1 MKENLQQIR
10 NILLENATIPLERRT
25 LFFKTKEGEY
35 GEHDQFIGVTM
46 PILRKIAKSYYNLD
60 VGDLSRLITS
70 EFNEERFLALA
81 ILIMQYQKAQDKEL
95 FYNFYLNNIKYVNN
109 WNLVDAS
116 AHHIIGAYLWD
127 KEKDYLFTLTKS
139 EILWERRIAI
149 VSTWYFIK
157 NNQLDTTFEIAKLL
171 LNDKHDLMHKAVGW
185 MLREAGKKDE
195 KQLID
200 FLDRYI
206 SQMPRTAVR
215 YAIEKFPEEVRK
227 NILQKK
233 ITYASILV

>member
-1 MKENLQQIR
+1 MPTL
-10 NILLENATIPLERRT
+10 RT
-25 LFFKTKEGEY
+25 
-35 GEHDQFIGVTM
+35 
-46 PILRKIAKSYYNLD
+46 IAKSYYNLD
-60 VGDLSRLITS
+60 MEDLSQLITS

-81 ILIMQYQKAQDKEL
+81 ILIMQYQTAQDKEFL
-95 FYNFYLNNIKYVNN
+95 YNFYLNNIKHVNN

-149 VSTWYFIK
+149 VATWYFIK
-157 NNQLDTTFEIAKLL
+157 NNTLDTTFEIAKLL

-195 KQLID
+195 KQLIE
-200 FLDRYI
+200 FLDCYTLQV
-206 SQMPRTAVR
+206 SRTAVR
-215 YAIEKFPEEVRK
+215 YAIERLPQEVYKKYLLK
-227 NILQKK
+227 N
-233 ITYASILV
+233 

>member
-1 MKENLQQIR
+1 MRENLQQIR

-25 LFFKTKEGEY
+25 LFFKTREGEY
-35 GEHDQFIGVTM
+35 GEHDRFIGVTV
-46 PILRKIAKSYYNLD
+46 PTLRKIAKSYYNLD
-60 VGDLSRLITS
+60 AGDLSRLITS

-81 ILIMQYQKAQDKEL
+81 ILIMQYRKAQDKEF

-149 VSTWYFIK
+149 VATWYFIK
-157 NNQLDTTFEIAKLL
+157 NNELDTTFEIAKLL
-171 LNDKHDLMHKAVGW
+171 LNDKHDLIHKAVGS

-200 FLDRYI
+200 FLDRY
-206 SQMPRTAVR
+206 SLQMPRTAVR
-215 YAIEKFPEEVRK
+215 YAIEKFPE
-227 NILQKK
+227 
-233 ITYASILV
+233 

>member
-1 MKENLQQIR
+1 M
-10 NILLENATIPLERRT
+10 
-25 LFFKTKEGEY
+25 
-35 GEHDQFIGVTM
+35 
-46 PILRKIAKSYYNLD
+46 AKSYYNLD

-70 EFNEERFLALA
+70 EFNEERFLVLA
-81 ILIMQYQKAQDKEL
+81 ILIMQYQKAQDKEF
-95 FYNFYLNNIKYVNN
+95 FYNFYLNNIKHVNN

-149 VSTWYFIK
+149 VATWYFIK
-157 NNQLDTTFEIAKLL
+157 NNELDTTFEIAKLL
-171 LNDKHDLMHKAVGW
+171 LNDKHDLMHKAIGW

-200 FLDRYI
+200 FLERYI
-206 SQMPRTAVR
+206 LQMPRTMLR

-233 ITYASILV
+233 

>member
-10 NILLENATIPLERRT
+10 NILLENATIPVERRT

-35 GEHDQFIGVTM
+35 GEHDRFIGVTV

-81 ILIMQYQKAQDKEL
+81 ILIMQYQKAQDKEF

-116 AHHIIGAYLWD
+116 AHHVVGAYLWD

-149 VSTWYFIK
+149 VATWYFIK

-171 LNDKHDLMHKAVGW
+171 LNDKHDLMHKAIGW

-206 SQMPRTAVR
+206 SQMPRTSVR

-233 ITYASILV
+233 

>member
-10 NILLENATIPLERRT
+10 NILLENATIPVERRT

-35 GEHDQFIGVTM
+35 GEHDRFIGVTV

-81 ILIMQYQKAQDKEL
+81 ILIMQYQKAQDKEF

-116 AHHIIGAYLWD
+116 AHHVVGAYLWD

-149 VSTWYFIK
+149 VATWYFIK

-171 LNDKHDLMHKAVGW
+171 LNDKHDLMHKAIGW

-233 ITYASILV
+233 

>member
-10 NILLENATIPLERRT
+10 NILLENSTIPLERRT
-25 LFFKTKEGEY
+25 MFFKTNEGEY
-35 GEHDQFIGVTM
+35 GEHDKFIGVTVLT
-46 PILRKIAKSYYNLD
+46 LRKIAKSYYNLD

-81 ILIMQYQKAQDKEL
+81 ILIMQYQKAQDKEF
-95 FYNFYLNNIKYVNN
+95 FYNFYLNNIKHVNN

-116 AHHIIGAYLWD
+116 AHHVVGAYLWD
-127 KEKDYLFTLTKS
+127 KEKDYLYTLTKS
-139 EILWERRIAI
+139 EILWERRIAM
-149 VSTWYFIK
+149 VATWYFIK
-157 NNQLDTTFEIAKLL
+157 NNQLDTIFEIAKLL

-215 YAIEKFPEEVRK
+215 YAIEKFPEEIRK

-233 ITYASILV
+233 

>member
-1 MKENLQQIR
+1 LAID
-10 NILLENATIPLERRT
+10 ATEP
-25 LFFKTKEGEY
+25 Y
-35 GEHDQFIGVTM
+35 GEHDRFIGVTV
-46 PILRKIAKSYYNLD
+46 PTLRKIAKSYYNLD
-60 VGDLSRLITS
+60 MEDLSRLITS

-81 ILIMQYQKAQDKEL
+81 ILIMQYQKAQDKEF

-116 AHHIIGAYLWD
+116 AHHVIGAYLWD

-139 EILWERRIAI
+139 EILWERRIAM
-149 VSTWYFIK
+149 VATWYFIK
-157 NNQLDTTFEIAKLL
+157 NNELDTTFEIAKLL

-206 SQMPRTAVR
+206 SQMPRTVVR

-233 ITYASILV
+233 

>member
-1 MKENLQQIR
+1 MKNNNLQQIR

-35 GEHDQFIGVTM
+35 GEHDRFIGVTV
-46 PILRKIAKSYYNLD
+46 PILRKIAKNYYNLD
-60 VGDLSRLITS
+60 IEDLSRLITS

-81 ILIMQYQKAQDKEL
+81 ILIMQYQKAQDKEF

-116 AHHIIGAYLWD
+116 AHHVVGAYLWD
-127 KEKDYLFTLTKS
+127 KEKDYLFILTKS
-139 EILWERRIAI
+139 KILWERRIAM
-149 VSTWYFIK
+149 VATWYFIK

-233 ITYASILV
+233 

>member
-1 MKENLQQIR
+1 MIKNNTLQQIG
-10 NILLENATIPLERRT
+10 NILLENSTIPLERRT
-25 LFFKTKEGEY
+25 MFFKTNEGEY
-35 GEHDQFIGVTM
+35 GEHDKFIGVTV
-46 PILRKIAKSYYNLD
+46 PTLRKIAKSYYNLD

-81 ILIMQYQKAQDKEL
+81 ILIMQYQKAQDKEF

-116 AHHIIGAYLWD
+116 AHHVVGAYLWD

-139 EILWERRIAI
+139 EILWERRIAM
-149 VSTWYFIK
+149 VATWYFIK

-233 ITYASILV
+233 

>member
-10 NILLENATIPLERRT
+10 NILLENSTIPLERRT
-25 LFFKTKEGEY
+25 MFFKTNEGEY
-35 GEHDQFIGVTM
+35 GEHDKFIGVTV
-46 PILRKIAKSYYNLD
+46 PTLRKIAKSYYNLD
-60 VGDLSRLITS
+60 AEDLSQLIAS

-81 ILIMQYQKAQDKEL
+81 ILIMQYRKAHDKEF

-116 AHHIIGAYLWD
+116 AHRVVGAYLWD

-139 EILWERRIAI
+139 EILWERRIAM
-149 VSTWYFIK
+149 VATWYFIK

>member
-35 GEHDQFIGVTM
+35 GEHDKFIGVTV
-46 PILRKIAKSYYNLD
+46 PTLRKIAKSYYNLD

-81 ILIMQYQKAQDKEL
+81 ILIMQYQKAQDKEF

-116 AHHIIGAYLWD
+116 AHHVVGAYLWD

-139 EILWERRIAI
+139 EILWERRIAM
-149 VSTWYFIK
+149 VATWYFIK

-233 ITYASILV
+233 

>member
-1 MKENLQQIR
+1 M
-10 NILLENATIPLERRT
+10 
-25 LFFKTKEGEY
+25 
-35 GEHDQFIGVTM
+35 GVTV
-46 PILRKIAKSYYNLD
+46 PTLRTIAKSYYNLD
-60 VGDLSRLITS
+60 MEDLSQLITS

-81 ILIMQYQKAQDKEL
+81 ILIMQYQTAQDKEFL
-95 FYNFYLNNIKYVNN
+95 YNFYLNNIKHVNN

-149 VSTWYFIK
+149 VATWYFIK
-157 NNQLDTTFEIAKLL
+157 NNTLDTTFEIAKLL

-185 MLREAGKKDE
+185 ILREAGKKDE

-200 FLDRYI
+200 FLDCYTL
-206 SQMPRTAVR
+206 QVPRTAVR
-215 YAIEKFPEEVRK
+215 YAIERLPQEVYKKYLLK
-227 NILQKK
+227 N
-233 ITYASILV
+233 

>member
-10 NILLENATIPLERRT
+10 NILLKNSTIPLERRT
-25 LFFKTKEGEY
+25 MFFKTNEGEY
-35 GEHDQFIGVTM
+35 GEHDKFIGVTV
-46 PILRKIAKSYYNLD
+46 PILRKMAKSYYNLD
-60 VGDLSRLITS
+60 TEDLSRLITS

-81 ILIMQYQKAQDKEL
+81 ILIMQYQKAQDKEF

-139 EILWERRIAI
+139 EILWERRIAM
-149 VSTWYFIK
+149 VATWYFIK
-157 NNQLDTTFEIAKLL
+157 NNQLDITFEIAKLL

-200 FLDRYI
+200 FLDHYI

-233 ITYASILV
+233 

>member
-1 MKENLQQIR
+1 MKNNNLQQIR

-35 GEHDQFIGVTM
+35 GEHDRFIGVTV
-46 PILRKIAKSYYNLD
+46 PTLRKIAKSYYNLD
-60 VGDLSRLITS
+60 MEDLSRLITS

-81 ILIMQYQKAQDKEL
+81 ILIMQYQKAQDKEF

-116 AHHIIGAYLWD
+116 AHHVIGAYLWD

-139 EILWERRIAI
+139 EILWERRIAM
-149 VSTWYFIK
+149 VATWYFIK
-157 NNQLDTTFEIAKLL
+157 NNELDTTFEIAKLL

-206 SQMPRTAVR
+206 SQMPRTVVR

-233 ITYASILV
+233 

>member
-1 MKENLQQIR
+1 M
-10 NILLENATIPLERRT
+10 
-25 LFFKTKEGEY
+25 
-35 GEHDQFIGVTM
+35 
-46 PILRKIAKSYYNLD
+46 
-60 VGDLSRLITS
+60 
-70 EFNEERFLALA
+70 
-81 ILIMQYQKAQDKEL
+81 LIMQYQKAQDKEF

-116 AHHIIGAYLWD
+116 AHHVVGAYLCD

-139 EILWERRIAI
+139 EILWERRIAM
-149 VSTWYFIK
+149 VATWYFIK

-171 LNDKHDLMHKAVGW
+171 LNNKHDLMHKAVGW

-233 ITYASILV
+233 